1 MADFPRLH
9 GRLLAARA
17 GATLVAAASAGAPPI
32 PDGGNEVIGETDA
45 PGILPEGRD
54 AETELRRLAA
64 IVASSDDA
72 IISTTLDG
80 IITTWNRAAE
90 AIFGYRPEEVIDRPV
105 FLLAAPGRANEM
117 PQILD
122 RIGRS
127 ERIECYET
135 VQRHKDGGE
144 IAVSLTV
151 SPIYDASARIVG
163 ASKIARD
170 ISKRKRAEAELRRLN
185 EALEQRVA
193 QRTGELKAA
202 NIRLQSE
209 MAEHRRAD
217 ARLQELQSELFHAA
231 RLGAVGQMVAAL
243 MHELNQPLA
252 AAVNFVR
259 ASQRLLLSG
268 GRDEIGA
275 VAGDLDEAATEVL
288 RAGQIMRRL
297 REFVLRRKT
306 ERRMESLTTIIEEAS
321 ALALIGAGASG
332 VGASGV
338 GASFVL
344 DRKATRVFAD
354 RVQIQQV
361 LVNLMRNAI
370 EGMSGDGRHDL
381 EVRTALRDGEIVE
394 IAIADRGP
402 GLAKDAIDHLFEPF
416 FSTKPNGMGLG
427 LSICRTIV
435 EAHGGRL
442 WSELNPG
449 GGTIFRFTLPAAPMR
464 GESDGP

>member
-1 MADFPRLH
+1 M
-9 GRLLAARA
+9 
-17 GATLVAAASAGAPPI
+17 
-32 PDGGNEVIGETDA
+32 
-45 PGILPEGRD
+45 
-54 AETELRRLAA
+54 
-64 IVASSDDA
+64 
-72 IISTTLDG
+72 
-80 IITTWNRAAE
+80 
-90 AIFGYRPEEVIDRPV
+90 

-122 RIGRS
+122 GRS

-170 ISKRKRAEAELRRLN
+170 ISKRKRAEAELRQLN

-243 MHELNQPLA
+243 MHELNQALA

-321 ALALIGAGASG
+321 ALALIGAGAP
-332 VGASGV
+332 GV

-442 WSELNPG
+442 WSEPNPG

>member
-9 GRLLAARA
+9 GRPLAARA
-17 GATLVAAASAGAPPI
+17 GAALAAAASAGAPPI

-45 PGILPEGRD
+45 PGILAEVWD
-54 AETELRRLAA
+54 AETELCRLAA

-80 IITTWNRAAE
+80 TITTWNRAAE

-127 ERIECYET
+127 ERIEHYET

-163 ASKIARD
+163 ASRIARD
-170 ISKRKRAEAELRRLN
+170 ISKRKRAEAEWRRLN

-202 NIRLQSE
+202 NILLQSE

-332 VGASGV
+332 VGAS
-338 GASFVL
+338 FVL

-442 WSELNPG
+442 WSEPNPG